1 MSLGQT
7 GGSPNTPFGT
17 KVFYRPSMGKV
28 IFRKPGVLRRST
40 RVLAANRD
48 WAANPPAAKCKDK
61 PWKAFVACLR
71 ANAPTRG
78 KKY

>member
-17 KVFYRPSMGKV
+17 KVYYKPSMGRV

-40 RVLAANRD
+40 NVIARNR
-48 WAANPPAAKCKDK
+48 AFAAKKPASSCKGLY
-61 PWKAFVACLR
+61 WKQFVSCLR
-71 ANAPTRG
+71 EHA
-78 KKY
+78 K